1 MKKLVLLSLSLACSL
16 ITMAQDTTQQVVTGR
31 KNSPEQ
37 EDKPYVI
44 LISADGFRY
53 NYAEQYKAEHLLA
66 FANEGVKAS
75 SMIPSFPS
83 TTYPNHY
90 AMATGLYP
98 AHHGIVQNIFYD
110 RDQKRY
116 YSSSSKINTREAL
129 WYGGTPLWVLAEQQH
144 MLAANFYWVGSNTPI
159 KDTYSTYYYI
169 HNDKIPVSRRINAV
183 VDWLKLPADKRPH
196 LITFYLPEP
205 DDSGHTYGPNS
216 PQVGNA
222 VQSVDSTVYALYR
235 AVNTTGLKVNFI
247 FVSDHGM
254 SEPDTKNP
262 LPTPAALD
270 TSKFIISGDRMVVEL
285 IAKNPADIQPTYD
298 ALKKEAKDYDVYLRS
313 NMPEHLHSST
323 TDDWHNR
330 IGDIVLLPHFPKLFN
345 LYNHKLDKGQHGYD
359 PATVMD
365 VHAIFYAWGPAFKTH
380 TEIAPFPNV
389 DIYPLVTTILGLN
402 ITEKIDGTDELAN
415 EVLLKN

>member
-1 MKKLVLLSLSLACSL
+1 MVKTFHSMKKLVLLSLSLACSL

-330 IGDIVLLPHFPKLFN
+330 IGDIVLLPAFP
-345 LYNHKLDKGQHGYD
+345 
-359 PATVMD
+359 
-365 VHAIFYAWGPAFKTH
+365 
-380 TEIAPFPNV
+380 
-389 DIYPLVTTILGLN
+389 
-402 ITEKIDGTDELAN
+402 
-415 EVLLKN
+415 